1 MSASKGTVTANR
13 EKGKNGRL
21 HHKFDGKCF
30 NCGKKGHRAGDCRSA
45 KKKSEKSGATD
56 DKKEGGG
63 SGRCY
68 VCGSEEHLAHRHC
81 GLYKSLEHRT
91 RECEERGAEKGAML
105 AKLTV
110 PVVTE
115 VRAVAAMVG
124 AARSDRK
131 EEWESDFG
139 ATFHM
144 SHTRAGMSAYR
155 KASPGTNV
163 EIADGNILPV
173 DGFGRI
179 EVDLDQPGRT
189 TKMVKMDDVA
199 YVPGLSRN
207 LLSTVKAVEQWGQ
220 PLIYYRNKAVLGFP
234 GEESL
239 VFKFCPRRGLFSA
252 TGARRIPRQEVDL
265 EENLTENG
273 LVKIA
278 SGTAL
283 AMREGASRD
292 GMEIHRMLAHPSE
305 DITRKTTEMMGIETT
320 GQWEACEICFQ
331 AEAKRHAMPKKTD
344 ERASVRTRKIV
355 ERQAVQSVDGPK
367 TTGGDG
373 TDSDDRGMKSAGD
386 GTIIERGTPQLNIQE
401 LGQEQQLTLHEH
413 ETQEAFG
420 TGSDDRGMKSAGD
433 GTIVERGTLQLN
445 VQELG
450 QEQQLTLDEHETQE
464 AFGTGSDDLSM
475 KSAGGGTVVGR
486 RGALQLEVQEL
497 ELEQQP
503 ASSLELRKK
512 LQEAPPEPEQGIR
525 EAPPDPAEDTQE
537 APDPVEETW
546 EAPSDRE
553 DEAQG
558 TPSYPEEETLEAPSD
573 PEEGTLEAPSDPDE
587 KMKYAA
593 GLAEGPTDLEGPAVP
608 ASRKR
613 TIGGN
618 LPPNNLK
625 AHVEPAGVRRRGRR
639 STAKFSADE
648 RGRQPGE
655 CVDVRRRGHDG
666 LIEESGATG
675 PDSEGHATGAVNR
688 QKTMNA
694 LEIKAWRK
702 VRRKKWKVALPN
714 DKLVVRTRMIYK
726 RKMKDG
732 EAEKYRC
739 RLA

>member
-1 MSASKGTVTANR
+1 M
-13 EKGKNGRL
+13 
-21 HHKFDGKCF
+21 
-30 NCGKKGHRAGDCRSA
+30 
-45 KKKSEKSGATD
+45 
-56 DKKEGGG
+56 
-63 SGRCY
+63 
-68 VCGSEEHLAHRHC
+68 
-81 GLYKSLEHRT
+81 
-91 RECEERGAEKGAML
+91 
-105 AKLTV
+105 
-110 PVVTE
+110 
-115 VRAVAAMVG
+115 
-124 AARSDRK
+124 
-131 EEWESDFG
+131 
-139 ATFHM
+139 
-144 SHTRAGMSAYR
+144 
-155 KASPGTNV
+155 
-163 EIADGNILPV
+163 
-173 DGFGRI
+173 
-179 EVDLDQPGRT
+179 DLDQPGRT

-220 PLIYYRNKAVLGFP
+220 PLIYYRNKAVLGFL

-252 TGARRIPRQEVDL
+252 TGARRIPRQEVAL

-283 AMREGASRD
+283 AMREGASLD
-292 GMEIHRMLAHPSE
+292 VMEIHRMLAHPSE
-305 DITRKTTEMMGIETT
+305 EFTRKTAEMMRIETT

-367 TTGGDG
+367 NTGGDG
-373 TDSDDRGMKSAGD
+373 TGSDDRGMKSAGD
-386 GTIIERGTPQLNIQE
+386 GTIIERETSQLNIQE

-413 ETQEAFG
+413 ETQEAFD
-420 TGSDDRGMKSAGD
+420 TGSDNRGMKSAGD
-433 GTIVERGTLQLN
+433 GTIVERGTPQLN

-464 AFGTGSDDLSM
+464 AFGTGSDDLGM
-475 KSAGGGTVVGR
+475 KSAGGGPVVGR

-503 ASSLELRKK
+503 ASSLELRKNV
-512 LQEAPPEPEQGIR
+512 QEAPPDPEQGIR

-537 APDPVEETW
+537 ATADPAEETW

-587 KMKYAA
+587 KIKYAA
-593 GLAEGPTDLEGPAVP
+593 GLAEGAMDLEGPAVP

-618 LPPNNLK
+618 LPPKILK
-625 AHVEPAGVRRRGRR
+625 AHMEPAGVRRRGRR
-639 STAKFSADE
+639 STATRKAT
-648 RGRQPGE
+648 
-655 CVDVRRRGHDG
+655 RRVCR
-666 LIEESGATG
+666 
-675 PDSEGHATGAVNR
+675 HATAGAR
-688 QKTMNA
+688 
-694 LEIKAWRK
+694 WSFRG
-702 VRRKKWKVALPN
+702 KWSY
-714 DKLVVRTRMIYK
+714 RTR
-726 RKMKDG
+726 
-732 EAEKYRC
+732 
-739 RLA
+739 